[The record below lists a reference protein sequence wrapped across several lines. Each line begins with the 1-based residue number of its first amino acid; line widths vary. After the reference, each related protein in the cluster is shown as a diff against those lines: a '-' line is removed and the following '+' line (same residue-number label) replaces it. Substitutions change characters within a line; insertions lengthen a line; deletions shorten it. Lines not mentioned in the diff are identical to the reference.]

1 MEMRHEALALAR
13 EGLREAISAKTGAEA
28 EVEDARR
35 ALARANDALSA
46 ADSELAEFERVDAD
60 IRSNSVEEMKAAI
73 RAGRNAVAVVETGE
87 GRAPARARIE
97 WRTATARQ
105 TRDEIAAELKVAE
118 ARVRDTAI
126 RVQLAAVDVLKAEAE
141 MIAADLKASQERT
154 WRLNAILAGFANVWI
169 VIPGERG
176 APIRLSREVLAMIDR
191 PEPQYAPMNEPRARA
206 AKDWRALLAQLAR
219 DPDAVLHEIEQ
230 GASPNAKAA

>member
-28 EVEDARR
+28 EAEDGRR

-46 ADSELAEFERVDAD
+46 ADSELEEFERVDAG
-60 IRSNSVEEMKAAI
+60 IRSDSVEQMKAAI
-73 RAGRNAVAVVETGE
+73 RAGRSAVAFVETDE

-118 ARVRDTAI
+118 VRAGGTAI
-126 RVQLAAVDVLKAEAE
+126 RVQLAAVEVLKAEAE
-141 MIAADLKASQERT
+141 AIAVDLKASQERT

-176 APIRLSREVLAMIDR
+176 APIQLSREVLAMIDR
-191 PEPQYAPMNEPRARA
+191 PEPFYAPMNEPRARA
-206 AKDWRALLAQLAR
+206 AERWRALLAQLAR
-219 DPDAVLHEIEQ
+219 DPDAILQETEK
-230 GASPNAKAA
+230 GAALDAKAA

>member
-1 MEMRHEALALAR
+1 MRHEALALAR
-13 EGLREAISAKTGAEA
+13 EGLREAISARTGAEA
-28 EVEDARR
+28 EAEDARR

-46 ADSELAEFERVDAD
+46 ADSALAEFERVDAD
-60 IRSNSVEEMKAAI
+60 IQSNSVEKMKAAI
-73 RAGRNAVAVVETGE
+73 RAGRSAVAVVETDE

-97 WRTATARQ
+97 WRAATARQ

-118 ARVRDTAI
+118 ACARDTAI

-141 MIAADLKASQERT
+141 RIAAELKASQELS
-154 WRLNAILAGFANVWI
+154 WRLNATLVGIAGVWI
-169 VIPGERG
+169 VVPGERG
-176 APIRLSREVLAMIDR
+176 APIRLSPQVLAMIDR

-219 DPDAVLHEIEQ
+219 DPDAILQETDK
-230 GASPNAKAA
+230 GASPAAKAA

>member
-1 MEMRHEALALAR
+1 MEMRHEALVLAR

-28 EVEDARR
+28 EAGDARR

-73 RAGRNAVAVVETGE
+73 RAGRNAVAVVETDE

-118 ARVRDTAI
+118 ARARDTAI
-126 RVQLAAVDVLKAEAE
+126 RVQFAAVEVLKAEAE
-141 MIAADLKASQERT
+141 TIAAELKASQERS
-154 WRLNAILAGFANVWI
+154 WWLNATLAGLANVWI

-176 APIRLSREVLAMIDR
+176 APIRLSPEVLAMIDR
-191 PEPQYAPMNEPRARA
+191 PEPMYAPMNHPRARA
-206 AKDWRALLAQLAR
+206 AERWRALLAQLAR
-219 DPDAVLHEIEQ
+219 DPDAILQEIDR
-230 GASPNAKAA
+230 GVSPDAKAA